1 MPGCPRRST
10 TACAVPASPTQADA
24 PNLSVPG
31 VTPDDCYPVRAY
43 LGMAMT
49 DRALE
54 AAQERG
60 LEVQVLSYGRVGS
73 VQEAAEACGVEVA
86 DVVKTLVVRRSED
99 DYVLVLVPGDRS
111 LSWKKVR
118 ALLGVSRIS
127 LPDAGLARQ
136 VTGYERGTITPLGL
150 DLPVIADERIAGRLI
165 TLGSGVHGR
174 AVAIDADAV
183 IAAYRAIVADITDDS
198 GADAAPPRSP

>member
-1 MPGCPRRST
+1 MR
-10 TACAVPASPTQADA
+10 VAS
-24 PNLSVPG
+24 
-31 VTPDDCYPVRAY
+31 
-43 LGMAMT
+43 
-49 DRALE
+49 
-54 AAQERG
+54 
-60 LEVQVLSYGRVGS
+60 
-73 VQEAAEACGVEVA
+73 
-86 DVVKTLVVRRSED
+86 
-99 DYVLVLVPGDRS
+99 
-111 LSWKKVR
+111 
-118 ALLGVSRIS
+118 
-127 LPDAGLARQ
+127 PDAGQARQ